1 MRSTNVLEEQR
12 QVNSLILKNYLEI
25 LFQNHN
31 WTSTEKKQATKK
43 TQHHNNNETKQKQQ
57 TKQKINQP
65 KISTTDEVFVW
76 HHKILNSFQFLN

>member
-1 MRSTNVLEEQR
+1 MSSTNVLEEQR

-31 WTSTEKKQATKK
+31 WTSTKKKQATKK

-57 TKQKINQP
+57 TKQNRKLTSL
-65 KISTTDEVFVW
+65 K
-76 HHKILNSFQFLN
+76 